1 MLTAGTRLGSF
12 EIGPLLG
19 VGGMGEVYRARDL
32 RLGREVAVKVLPAIV
47 GTDPERAARFQREA
61 RVLATLNH
69 PNIAAIHGVEEHEG
83 VWALVL
89 ELVEGETLADRV
101 ARGPVPPADVV
112 RLAGQLIDALDA
124 AHERGIVHRDLKPA
138 NIKLTDDGT
147 LKVLDFG
154 LAKAIAEPGE
164 PGDPTQSPTMSGATR
179 GGVILGTAAYMSPEQ
194 ARGRGVDKRADIWA
208 FGCVLFELLAAR
220 RPFDGGSISDV
231 IVSVLEREPPW
242 SALPPGTPAPL
253 RRLLGRCLEKDPK
266 ARLRDIADGRAYLQA
281 DDALAGEVGAATLAS
296 ARRRAAW
303 RPSLA
308 AALVAALA
316 TLAAVAGWSRWT
328 AVDVPSFQR
337 VTRIVATSAHEF
349 APAISPEGKWIAYLS
364 NARGPTDVWVKFIA
378 GGEPA
383 NLTASLDISV
393 QSNDNIGGLQ
403 ISPDGNLIALTG
415 TVQGIGT
422 SWVIPA
428 PLGGTPRRMLDPGNL
443 GLAWSSDGARIAY
456 VRAGASAG
464 DAVWVADVD
473 GQHPREVVRPHG
485 GRHAHWLR
493 WSRDSRFVYFNY
505 GSQGSN
511 TEPMEIVRVPSTGGP
526 VEPVVRSMRRAVFPF
541 PDADGRGL
549 FFAANPDTVDLG
561 LWWRDLS
568 TGRDYPLITGVGE
581 YSVPSVSADG
591 RRLVATV
598 TTARQYIARVDLGG
612 AAPPALASLTDPL
625 SGDLDP
631 AWSPDGTH
639 VVFSSLRS
647 GDRNLWVARA
657 DLTGAAPLTTGTS
670 IDERPAYSPDG
681 HEIAFVSDRGGQ
693 RGVWLV
699 SAKGGRPRLLSATE
713 VLGGLSWS
721 RDGRRLV
728 CSVPAGD
735 APGLVLISRDT
746 GTLRPLPVIGVH
758 PATTPVWSPRDDAIA
773 YLETNPGAGTFVRVV
788 NPDGRAVPALPERP
802 RPSDPPR
809 PFNPT
814 IIAWAPDGRRLAVAS
829 LPGSAPG
836 SLWIVDPADAD
847 PYRRILELPAATHVR
862 GLSWTRDGTS
872 LTTGVVTRTAD
883 IVLAEKRR

>member
-1 MLTAGTRLGSF
+1 
-12 EIGPLLG
+12 
-19 VGGMGEVYRARDL
+19 
-32 RLGREVAVKVLPAIV
+32 
-47 GTDPERAARFQREA
+47 
-61 RVLATLNH
+61 
-69 PNIAAIHGVEEHEG
+69 
-83 VWALVL
+83 
-89 ELVEGETLADRV
+89 
-101 ARGPVPPADVV
+101 
-112 RLAGQLIDALDA
+112 
-124 AHERGIVHRDLKPA
+124 
-138 NIKLTDDGT
+138 
-147 LKVLDFG
+147 
-154 LAKAIAEPGE
+154 
-164 PGDPTQSPTMSGATR
+164 
-179 GGVILGTAAYMSPEQ
+179 
-194 ARGRGVDKRADIWA
+194 
-208 FGCVLFELLAAR
+208 
-220 RPFDGGSISDV
+220 
-231 IVSVLEREPPW
+231 
-242 SALPPGTPAPL
+242 
-253 RRLLGRCLEKDPK
+253 
-266 ARLRDIADGRAYLQA
+266 
-281 DDALAGEVGAATLAS
+281 
-296 ARRRAAW
+296 
-303 RPSLA
+303 
-308 AALVAALA
+308 
-316 TLAAVAGWSRWT
+316 
-328 AVDVPSFQR
+328 
-337 VTRIVATSAHEF
+337 
-349 APAISPEGKWIAYLS
+349 
-364 NARGPTDVWVKFIA
+364 
-378 GGEPA
+378 
-383 NLTASLDISV
+383 
-393 QSNDNIGGLQ
+393 
-403 ISPDGNLIALTG
+403 
-415 TVQGIGT
+415 
-422 SWVIPA
+422 
-428 PLGGTPRRMLDPGNL
+428 
-443 GLAWSSDGARIAY
+443 
-456 VRAGASAG
+456 
-464 DAVWVADVD
+464 
-473 GQHPREVVRPHG
+473 
-485 GRHAHWLR
+485 
-493 WSRDSRFVYFNY
+493 
-505 GSQGSN
+505 
-511 TEPMEIVRVPSTGGP
+511 
-526 VEPVVRSMRRAVFPF
+526 
-541 PDADGRGL
+541 
-549 FFAANPDTVDLG
+549 
-561 LWWRDLS
+561 
-568 TGRDYPLITGVGE
+568 
-581 YSVPSVSADG
+581 VSADG